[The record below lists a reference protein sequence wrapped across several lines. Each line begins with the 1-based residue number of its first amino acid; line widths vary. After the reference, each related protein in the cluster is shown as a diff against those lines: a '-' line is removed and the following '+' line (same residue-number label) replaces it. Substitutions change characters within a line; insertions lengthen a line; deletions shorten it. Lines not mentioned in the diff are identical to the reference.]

1 MATAHAKAR
10 LSPKVALQ
18 DAQQAEVIL
27 RYALYKEVFKRQK
40 RKKRKLNAG
49 GAREV
54 DDTDDEEADSEE
66 EEEPPKR
73 MSMPPPKPAGT
84 DSSRQDPVWGG
95 DSQDTRM
102 QLDPAPPAHAAG
114 PTEDGGIQPER

>member
-1 MATAHAKAR
+1 
-10 LSPKVALQ
+10 
-18 DAQQAEVIL
+18 VIL

-54 DDTDDEEADSEE
+54 DDTDDEEAGSEE

-73 MSMPPPKPAGT
+73 MSMPPPKPADKEVADGP
-84 DSSRQDPVWGG
+84 RKDPIWGE
-95 DSQDTRM
+95 DSQDAGM
-102 QLDPAPPAHAAG
+102 QLDPAPPA
-114 PTEDGGIQPER
+114 PTDDGGIRPERQASSLLYHSCY